1 MSSRMPGAC
10 GRIRSAGNVG
20 IFPSQARVRADLTS
34 LRDWYAS
41 TMVKVLA
48 GMEYLMAGLVGLVM
62 AMIATAL
69 ISIAIF
75 PADGPIGEG
84 FAMMFIYFICCCACV
99 PGYAALMN
107 LHRAGRRGGA

>member
-1 MSSRMPGAC
+1 
-10 GRIRSAGNVG
+10 
-20 IFPSQARVRADLTS
+20 
-34 LRDWYAS
+34 
-41 TMVKVLA
+41 MVKVLA